1 MTPALPSG
9 GGTPIF
15 QPPGRNSGE
24 AQMLFKKSG
33 GVSWLIV
40 FLGNPGPRYEF
51 TRHNAGFM
59 AAEAM
64 AREKNININKLRFKA
79 LTAQCSIGDRQVLL
93 MKPQTFMNLSGEAV
107 RQAAAFYKIAP
118 EHIIVVS
125 DEISLPIGKLRI
137 RTKGSAG
144 GHNGLKN
151 IIAQLGTQDF
161 PRIRIGVGAPPHPD
175 YDMADW
181 VLSTFKNQDAE
192 DMKAAAA
199 RAAQAAEC
207 YITQGPDRAM
217 NLFN

>member
-1 MTPALPSG
+1 
-9 GGTPIF
+9 
-15 QPPGRNSGE
+15 
-24 AQMLFKKSG
+24 MLLKKSG
-33 GVSWLIV
+33 GVNWLIV

-59 AAEAM
+59 AADAM
-64 AREKNININKLRFKA
+64 AREKNLKINKLRFNA
-79 LTAQCSIGDRQVLL
+79 LTAACQIGDQSVLL

-107 RQAAAFYKIAP
+107 RQAAAFYKVAP

-125 DEISLPIGKLRI
+125 DEISLPLGKLRI

-144 GHNGLKN
+144 GHNGLKD
-151 IIAQLGTQDF
+151 IIAKLGTQDF

-192 DMKAAAA
+192 DMKAAAL